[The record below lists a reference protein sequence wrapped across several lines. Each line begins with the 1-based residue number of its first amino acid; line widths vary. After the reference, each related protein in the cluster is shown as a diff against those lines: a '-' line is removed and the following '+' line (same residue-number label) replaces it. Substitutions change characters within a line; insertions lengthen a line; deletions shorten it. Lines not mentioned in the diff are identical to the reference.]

1 MPRIDFTPKCKQC
14 GREIKLEEVFDPCPQ
29 CGFEN
34 LKDSCQKGEK
44 AARKMKDPDYHG
56 PTFAKELVVDL
67 VKRRRRNGR
76 KDKTRRKNRFQDQEN

>member
-44 AARKMKDPDYHG
+44 AARKMLEDMQMIQEENDRRMKDPDYHG
-56 PTFAKELVVDL
+56 PTFAKELVV
-67 VKRRRRNGR
+67 NC
-76 KDKTRRKNRFQDQEN
+76 